1 MKVRILGAHNL
12 ELQQAR
18 HTCFLVD
25 DLIAI
30 DAGSLMTTLS
40 LEELKKIQ
48 AILLTHRHF
57 DHVRDLPSLGLATI
71 GQSGITFL
79 YGLPETLEAISSRLM
94 DGMMYPDFTISL
106 SHDMPRYQLQPVTPG
121 ETFTINDYYI
131 VRPIAV
137 PHTAPTVGYIIQQPG
152 GRCFAYCGDTS
163 GGLLPFFQDPLRPNL
178 IFVEVTFP
186 ERMKELAKLNK
197 HLTPDLLRGEI
208 TTATNQN
215 LFIPRIMVVHRSPE
229 QEEQIAGELAKL
241 ASELGVE
248 ITLAWED
255 KIIDI

>member
-25 DLIAI
+25 DVIAI

-40 LEELKKIQ
+40 LEELKNIQ
-48 AILLTHRHF
+48 VILLTHRHF

-71 GQSGITFL
+71 DQGGATLL
-79 YGLPETLEAISSRLM
+79 YGLPETLEAITSRLM
-94 DGMMYPDFTISL
+94 DGMLYPDFTTSP
-106 SHDMPRYQLQPVTPG
+106 SQDKPRYQLQPVTPG
-121 ETFTINDYYI
+121 ETLTIYDYI
-131 VRPIAV
+131 VRAIAV
-137 PHTAPTVGYIIQQPG
+137 PHTAPTVGYIIHQPG
-152 GRCFAYCGDTS
+152 GSSFAYCGDTG
-163 GGLLPFFQDPLRPNL
+163 GGLLPFFQDPLRPDP

-186 ERMKELAKLNK
+186 ERMKKLAKLTA
-197 HLTPDLLRGEI
+197 HLTPDLLRREI

-215 LFIPRIMVVHRSPE
+215 AFIPRIRVVHRSPE
-229 QEEQIAGELAKL
+229 QEEQIAAELTELA
-241 ASELGVE
+241 AELGVE

-255 KIIDI
+255 KSIDV